1 MKLKKKKK
9 NPRDGSWKRKNKVEA
24 LEVLCITKIVSSFF
38 FIIIII
44 ILCIIWDP
52 PIEMPQE
59 RETNWGIIQFFL
71 LNIYMCARARAFIFW
86 S

>member
-1 MKLKKKKK
+1 M
-9 NPRDGSWKRKNKVEA
+9 EA

-38 FIIIII
+38 IIIIIII

-71 LNIYMCARARAFIFW
+71 LNIYMCVCALLFFGVR
-86 S
+86 